1 MRCCARPFVF
11 LLACIVLTG
20 ACMIS
25 FADHAGERDTP
36 RFFALLIANGEYLS
50 DELDPLPET
59 FTDAAA
65 MKTALENMNPAW
77 TVTEVHNITGREF
90 VPVMEKAFRD
100 VSEGDVY
107 LFFYTG
113 HGSFDADRYPG
124 ALKGID
130 ANTLGE
136 NYADEFLT
144 GKELADTLGRLCPGE
159 VIVIL
164 DSCGSGSAVWN
175 GEPLAGM
182 TTDGADL
189 ELLNSDE
196 MTRVGDLRRERFTVL
211 ASCEHGDWSY
221 PFPDDDPRTS
231 CVFTYCLLQ
240 ALGCTPEGAYTG
252 TMPADAD
259 GDGMLTL
266 KETADCARALHEEL
280 RNTLPDDFPFQIFQF
295 RGEEDKVLFR
305 R

>member
-1 MRCCARPFVF
+1 MRNSARIFVF
-11 LLACIVLTG
+11 MLVCIVMTG

-25 FADHAGERDTP
+25 FAGDAAGSDVP
-36 RFFALLIANGEYLS
+36 RFFALVIGNGKYLAE
-50 DELDPLPET
+50 DMEPLPET
-59 FTDAAA
+59 ATDAAA

-77 TVTEVHNITGREF
+77 TVAEAYNIKGCEF
-90 VPVMEKAFRD
+90 VPAMEEAFRD
-100 VSEGDVY
+100 ASEGDVC
-107 LFFYTG
+107 LFYYAG
-113 HGSFDADRYPG
+113 HGSYDADYYAG
-124 ALKGID
+124 ALKGTDVNTPGVDYTD
-130 ANTLGE
+130 AL
-136 NYADEFLT
+136 LPL
-144 GKELADTLGRLCPGE
+144 KELADTLDRLCPGE

-175 GEPLAGM
+175 GEPLSWM

-196 MTRVGDLRRERFTVL
+196 TTRVGDLRRERFSVL

-231 CVFTYCLLQ
+231 DVFTYCLLQ

-252 TMPADAD
+252 AMPADAD

-295 RGEEDKVLFR
+295 WGEEDKALFR